1 MAGYTAPPRI
11 PLPNGW
17 PRRVRSGVIHAISLA
32 HFSLTS
38 TRSWAANSWN
48 ARIRLKADNDRL
60 RDEIALIKE
69 EMRIKDSRML
79 QIPALRRPH
88 YPPIERLAILELRA
102 ARAWSLN
109 QTAQN
114 LLITTATVA
123 SWMHRLDEDGPK
135 ILVQRFKRKSRYK
148 RVRGHR
154 QRYTRVKINKIQVG

>member
-1 MAGYTAPPRI
+1 MAGYASPPWI
-11 PLPNGW
+11 PLPTGW
-17 PRRVRSGVIHAISLA
+17 PRRVRSGIIHAISLA

-60 RDEIALIKE
+60 RHEIALLNE

-79 QIPALRRPH
+79 QIPACRRPH

-109 QTAQN
+109 QTAN
-114 LLITTATVA
+114 KLLVTTPTVA
-123 SWMHRLDEDGPK
+123 AWMHRLDEEGPRD
-135 ILVQRFKRKSRYK
+135 LVQTRTPVNRFPEFVAYIVQRLKR
-148 RVRGHR
+148 
-154 QRYTRVKINKIQVG
+154 